1 MSEFYLFAEQNG
13 VKWYKCK
20 RCQAAAR
27 DKIPAVC
34 PICGSSSREYTLR
47 GTPAGDPRTLEA
59 ERDLT
64 RGNAAHI
71 INAKGG
77 VYYDK

>member
-1 MSEFYLFAEQNG
+1 MSEFYLYAEQSG

-27 DKIPAVC
+27 DIIPAVC
-34 PICGSSSREYTLR
+34 PICGSCSRVDTLR

-59 ERDLT
+59 EQDLT
-64 RGNAAHI
+64 GGNAANI
-71 INAKGG
+71 ISAKGG
-77 VYYDK
+77 A